1 MADAT
6 RVRPA
11 SRPPESP
18 TDISR
23 AGWRS
28 IARRAFQQ
36 VKHDQLTDSAAAL
49 TYFGVLSIFP
59 ALIALVSVLGMLGHA
74 TVQKFM
80 TNVDQ
85 LAPGGVRSFLQTVV
99 QQVEGRHTT
108 AGIAAVVGVLVA
120 IWSASRYVAAFGR
133 AMNNVYGVDEGRPAW
148 RTLPV
153 RVAVT
158 VALLVLLVASVVIV
172 VVTGSIATQ
181 VGQAIGIGNTG
192 RLVWDIAKWPVLVV
206 LVSVMFSLLYWA
218 TPNVKQPGFRWITP
232 GGVFAVVFWLVASG
246 LFAVYAAFSSSY
258 NKTYGALAS
267 VIVFLVWLWL
277 SNLSIM
283 LGAEFN
289 AELERQRLIA
299 AGMPADVDPYVDV
312 RDTRKLPPEERQRVL
327 QAAAVRERTL
337 GRAGS

>member
-1 MADAT
+1 M
-6 RVRPA
+6 VRTSA
-11 SRPPESP
+11 RRARQVPPDSL
-18 TDISR
+18 TDIPR

-28 IARRAFQQ
+28 IAKRSVQQ

-59 ALIALVSVLGMLGHA
+59 ALIVLVSILGMLGHS

-80 TNVDQ
+80 NNVDQ
-85 LAPGGVRSFLQTVV
+85 LAPGGVQSFLQTIVH
-99 QQVEGRHTT
+99 QVEGRQTT
-108 AGIAAVVGVLVA
+108 AGVAAVVGIVVA

-133 AMNNVYGVDEGRPAW
+133 AMNNVYGIDEGRPAW
-148 RTLPV
+148 RTLPI
-153 RVAVT
+153 RVGVT
-158 VALLVLLVASVVIV
+158 IALLLLLIASVVIV

-192 RLVWDIAKWPVLVV
+192 RTIWSIAKWPVLLV

-232 GGVFAVVFWLVASG
+232 GGVFAVVLWLAASG
-246 LFAVYAAFSSSY
+246 LFAAYASFSSSY
-258 NKTYGALAS
+258 NKTYGSLAT

-277 SNLSIM
+277 SNLAIM

-289 AELERQRLIA
+289 AEIERQRMIA
-299 AGMPADVDPYVDV
+299 AGLPPGVDPYVEV
-312 RDTRKLPPEERQRVL
+312 RDTRKLAPEQKEQVL
-327 QAAAVRERTL
+327 QANAIREQVLRGART
-337 GRAGS
+337 